1 MSAIGGVQKGSR
13 SIPAVDHQVV
23 GKASAQLAP
32 GSGEQALA
40 GGILAVARAVGFGV
54 EGKRQA
60 GSDDADAD
68 HLVGV
73 TDHFFLGVVL
83 RTAKL
88 ATSVN
93 AVSGGGAIDGQANEP
108 RILEGFVA
116 LGAMKHT
123 DQSGARNGRVQT
135 FGEVAQRIIAKRLR
149 HA

>member
-1 MSAIGGVQKGSR
+1 LRKFREVVLEASDDGNAGAIGGVQKGSR

-93 AVSGGGAIDGQANEP
+93 AVSGGGAIDARPTNRESWK
-108 RILEGFVA
+108 A
-116 LGAMKHT
+116 LLRL
-123 DQSGARNGRVQT
+123 AR
-135 FGEVAQRIIAKRLR
+135 
-149 HA
+149 